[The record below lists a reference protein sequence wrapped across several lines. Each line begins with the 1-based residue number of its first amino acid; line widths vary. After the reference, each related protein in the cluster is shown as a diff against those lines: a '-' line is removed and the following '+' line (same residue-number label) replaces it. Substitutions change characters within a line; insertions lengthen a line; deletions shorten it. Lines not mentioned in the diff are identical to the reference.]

1 MGKKAM
7 QKLNNRTLA
16 LLVLLGVI
24 LLLIT
29 NPNGLISTLS
39 VIQSVVF
46 IILGCVATLYLWKR
60 L

>member
-1 MGKKAM
+1 MR
-7 QKLNNRTLA
+7 KLDNRTLA
-16 LLVLLGVI
+16 LLILLGIII
-24 LLLIT
+24 LLII
-29 NPNGLISTLS
+29 NPNGLMATLG

>member
-1 MGKKAM
+1 M

-24 LLLIT
+24 ILLII
-29 NPNGLISTLS
+29 NPNGLLSTLG

>member
-1 MGKKAM
+1 MR
-7 QKLNNRTLA
+7 KLDNRTLA

-24 LLLIT
+24 ILLII
-29 NPNGLISTLS
+29 NPNGLLATLS

>member
-1 MGKKAM
+1 MP
-7 QKLNNRTLA
+7 KLDNRTLA
-16 LLVLLGVI
+16 LLVLLGIVI
-24 LLLIT
+24 MLIL
-29 NPNGLISTLS
+29 NPNGVIATLS